1 LHSGRKR
8 WRRRTL
14 NKGIGVELEAF
25 ETSVVDDLG
34 AILVV
39 SKHIAVRTQAIK

>member
-1 LHSGRKR
+1 MEGKNGGGEDCLID
-8 WRRRTL
+8 
-14 NKGIGVELEAF
+14 KGIGVELEAF

-39 SKHIAVRTQAIK
+39 SKHIAVRTQAMK